1 MVFAP
6 TMGGITVGMV
16 LKTLPPVIQNGLKI
30 PLEGAFFAQRRINAP
45 PHHQRATSI
54 GVGIVKNDE

>member
-1 MVFAP
+1 
-6 TMGGITVGMV
+6 MGGITVGMV